1 MMDCDG
7 GHFYIECVFWYGS
20 QIWNDFSLS
29 FYLYFRDRIK
39 TIPINLRCVRYRD
52 INTVID
58 GTNNIVL
65 TVLNDPK
72 QTRRWNIITSL
83 ANSNTQF
90 EILQLTESYHEYRT
104 WTE

>member
-1 MMDCDG
+1 M
-7 GHFYIECVFWYGS
+7 
-20 QIWNDFSLS
+20 
-29 FYLYFRDRIK
+29 
-39 TIPINLRCVRYRD
+39 IPINLCCVLYRD

-58 GTNNIVL
+58 DTNNIVL

-90 EILQLTESYHEYRT
+90 EILQLNCIMNIVRGLNEIGVSFTAHVFHGNVT
-104 WTE
+104 K